1 MLLIPGF
8 ELRKGHIAVPKPVH
22 DKKED
27 PLMYLDA
34 FTTIAKF
41 VGEGARRVHVIDTDG
56 AHEGQPVNVDIVQQ
70 LRKNHPDLEIEVTGG
85 IKSIEHAELWLDVG
99 ASYVV
104 LTGKMLRQRDSVIDL
119 CGEYPGA
126 VIVSMEAREGLVHTH
141 NGTPQPAEA
150 LIAQY
155 EEDGVAGLFYSEVH
169 APGDRRD
176 PLPYAAA
183 LAKSSSMPVVCNG
196 GVHAFTTAK
205 LLNKAPLNALAG
217 VVIGRAL
224 LTGGLDYA
232 ELLSALKTT

>member
-34 FTTIAKF
+34 FDTIKRF
-41 VGEGARRVHVIDTDG
+41 VDIGARRVHLIDTDG
-56 AHEGQPVNVDIVQQ
+56 AHEGQPVNVDIIQQ
-70 LRKNHPDLEIEVTGG
+70 LRKNHPNLEIEVTGG
-85 IKSIEHAELWLDVG
+85 IKSIAHAELWLDVG
-99 ASYVV
+99 ASFVV
-104 LTGKMLRQRDSVIDL
+104 LTWKMMRQRDSVIDL

-126 VIVSMEAREGLVHTH
+126 VIVSIEAREGLV
-141 NGTPQPAEA
+141 NGSNGAVAAEA
-150 LIAQY
+150 LIPQY
-155 EEDGVAGLFYSEVH
+155 EEDGAAGVFYSEMH

-183 LAKSSSMPVVCNG
+183 LAKNTSLPVVCNG
-196 GVHAFTTAK
+196 GVHAFTTAD
-205 LLNKAPLNALAG
+205 LLRKKPLSALAG

-232 ELLSALKTT
+232 ELLTVVKQS